1 MAAAIE
7 VSNLVYTY
15 SDDMPFHQDVSFSIE
30 DGEKVALVGA
40 NGAGK
45 STLLYQLN
53 GILQGKGAVRIQGLE
68 LNQRNLNHIRALV
81 GLVFEIPD
89 DQLFSPTVYEDVAF
103 GPRYQN
109 LPRHVVDQRVQQA
122 LTQVHME
129 KYARQAP
136 QHLSQGEKKRVAIAT
151 VLSMQPSILLLDE
164 PTNGLDRRSRR
175 SLITLLQDL
184 PQTMLIATHDLEM
197 ATMITRRTLLMDGGK
212 IVADGNTTDILT
224 NEDLLLR
231 HGL

>member
-1 MAAAIE
+1 MPAAIE
-7 VSNLVYTY
+7 VNHLVYSY
-15 SDDMPFHQDVSFSIE
+15 SDDTPFSQDVSFTIAE
-30 DGEKVALVGA
+30 GEKVALVGP

-53 GILQGKGAVRIQGLE
+53 GILQGQGLVRIHGTE
-68 LNQRNLNHIRALV
+68 LNRNNLNTIRALV

-89 DQLFSPTVYEDVAF
+89 DQLFSPTVYDDVAY

-109 LPRHVVDQRVQQA
+109 LPKDEVERRVQQA
-122 LTQVHME
+122 LAQVHME
-129 KYARQAP
+129 KYSRQAP
-136 QHLSQGEKKRVAIAT
+136 LHLSQGEKKRVAIAT
-151 VLSMQPSILLLDE
+151 VLSMQPSVLVLDE

-175 SLITLLQDL
+175 SLIALLQEL

-212 IVADGNTTDILT
+212 IVADGNTIDILS
-224 NEDLLLR
+224 NEELLLQ

>member
-1 MAAAIE
+1 LAVAIE

-30 DGEKVALVGA
+30 EGEKVALVGP

-53 GILQGKGAVRIQGLE
+53 GILQGTGLVRIQGLE
-68 LNQRNLNHIRALV
+68 LNQHNLNHIRALI

-89 DQLFSPTVYEDVAF
+89 DQLFSPTVFDDVAF

-109 LPRHVVDQRVQQA
+109 LPRHVVDERVQQA
-122 LTQVHME
+122 LAQVHME

-136 QHLSQGEKKRVAIAT
+136 LHLSQGEKKRVAIAT
-151 VLSMQPSILLLDE
+151 VLSMQPSILVLDE

-175 SLITLLQDL
+175 SLIALLQEL
-184 PQTMLIATHDLEM
+184 PLTMLIATHDLEM
-197 ATMITRRTLLMDGGK
+197 AMTITSRTLLMDGGE
-212 IVADGNTTDILT
+212 IVADGCTAEILRD
-224 NEDLLLR
+224 EELLLK

>member
-15 SDDMPFHQDVSFSIE
+15 ADDMPFHQDVSFGIE
-30 DGEKVALVGA
+30 EGEKVALVGA

-53 GILQGKGAVRIQGLE
+53 GIFQGKGLVRIQGLE
-68 LNQRNLNHIRALV
+68 LNQHTLNHIRALV

-89 DQLFSPTVYEDVAF
+89 DQLFSPTVYDDVAF

-109 LPRHVVDQRVQQA
+109 LPRDVVDQRVKQA
-122 LTQVHME
+122 LAQVQME

-136 QHLSQGEKKRVAIAT
+136 LHLSHGEKKRAAIAT

-175 SLITLLQDL
+175 LLMALLHEL

-197 ATMITRRTLLMDGGK
+197 ALQITSRTLLMDGGR
-212 IVADGNTTDILT
+212 IVADGKTDEILR
-224 NEDLLLR
+224 NEDLLLA